1 MSDNRKEIVEKINES
16 FAAGD
21 IEGFLSHSSDDIVW
35 TMVGDRTVTGKD
47 AVRKFM
53 AEMEGFEPP
62 KFTVESLTEVG
73 STVVCYGDMTM
84 KGEDGKVGRYSYCD
98 IYDFAGDKITGLRSF
113 VVKHKE
119 GAESAGTA
127 AA

>member
-1 MSDNRKEIVEKINES
+1 MSKNRKEIVEKINDA
-16 FAAGD
+16 FTAGD
-21 IEGFLSHSSDDIVW
+21 TEGFLSHCSDDLMW
-35 TMVGDRTVTGKD
+35 TMVGDRTVKGKD

-62 KFTVESLTEVG
+62 KFTVDSLMELG
-73 STVVCYGDMTM
+73 NTVVCYGDMSM
-84 KGEDGKVGRYSYCD
+84 KGEDGNVGKYSYCD
-98 IYDFAGDKITGLRSF
+98 IYDFTGDEVTGLRSF

-119 GAESAGTA
+119 DAESAGTA